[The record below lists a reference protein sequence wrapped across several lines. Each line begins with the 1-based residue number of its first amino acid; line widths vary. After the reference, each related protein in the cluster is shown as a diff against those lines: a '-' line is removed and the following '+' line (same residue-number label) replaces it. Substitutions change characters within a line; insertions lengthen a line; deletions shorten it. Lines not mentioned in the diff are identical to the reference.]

1 MNQKISEQN
10 WNNVKGEIQKSFS
23 HLSAEEL
30 ETTHGDAK
38 LLTDLISQ
46 KEGLAHADAQKRLD
60 EIVTRYR
67 AEAAASSFYE
77 EDEFDDYINIEA
89 DADDERF
96 GTDEGLTSPSSRS
109 FSETSSASGRS
120 DERIPRQDSSDVT
133 DKSSRKNVTGGRSEK
148 PHRTPSSEV
157 PTERR
162 GPDTNPKK
170 TDQNI

>member
-1 MNQKISEQN
+1 MMNQKISEQN
-10 WNNVKGEIQKSFS
+10 WDNVKGEIQKSFT

-30 ETTHGDAK
+30 EKTHGDAK

-46 KEGLAHADAQKRLD
+46 REGLAHADAQKRLD
-60 EIVTRYR
+60 EIVARYR

-77 EDEFDDYINIEA
+77 EDDFDDYINIEA

-96 GTDEGLTSPSSRS
+96 GTDEGLTSPASRS
-109 FSETSSASGRS
+109 FSGSASGRS
-120 DERIPRQDSSDVT
+120 EERMPRQDSPDAT
-133 DKSSRKNVTGGRSEK
+133 DKSSRKNVTSGRSDK
-148 PHRTPSSEV
+148 PNRSPSSEV

-170 TDQNI
+170 TDRNI